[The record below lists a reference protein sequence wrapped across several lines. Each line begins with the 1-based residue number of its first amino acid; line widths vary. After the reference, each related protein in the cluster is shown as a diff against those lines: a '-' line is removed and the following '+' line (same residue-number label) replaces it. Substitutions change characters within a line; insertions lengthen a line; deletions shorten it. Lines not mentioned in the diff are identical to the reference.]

1 VRPAFVAVKGGHDL
15 GGEGFDNFM
24 SPAGDGCYVAL
35 HRHKGRGHDDHLS
48 SGVILQL
55 RRMI

>member
-1 VRPAFVAVKGGHDL
+1 
-15 GGEGFDNFM
+15 M

-48 SGVILQL
+48 GGVILQL
-55 RRMI
+55 RRMM